1 MEGNRDTFGGNME
14 RIAFLGQKLEIEISS
29 SDSR

>member
-1 MEGNRDTFGGNME
+1 MEGNQDTFGGNME
-14 RIAFLGQKLEIEISS
+14 RTTLLGQKLEIEISS